1 MGESTG
7 SFFAA
12 RRLWLWWAA
21 IVVLVAYAGYAIN
34 AQVTQSLLG
43 FSWNYA
49 VPLVLAALV
58 GILGERSGVVNIGIE
73 GQMLGAAFVA
83 FFAAALSGSLLV
95 GALAGIGTGLLA
107 GAFLAWTTVSWQMD
121 QIIAGVVLNIV
132 ATGLTSFYY
141 RQGHTLPQVMPHL
154 EVPVLSS
161 IPLFGPVFFTG
172 GPFALL
178 AIVAALVVHYA
189 LFYTRWGLRTRA
201 VGEHPHAA
209 DTAGIDVIRMR
220 LLNVTLAGSLAG
232 AAGAYLSMEASST
245 FERGFTAGRG
255 FLALAIMIFGAWYP
269 LRALAAA
276 LFFGLMAGTA
286 SQLQAGN
293 VVAIPEQFVNL
304 LPYVLTLVV
313 LAVAAGKV
321 RPPGAVGDPFV
332 KEDA

>member
-1 MGESTG
+1 MSLAEPRSRWL
-7 SFFAA
+7 AA
-12 RRLWLWWAA
+12 AA
-21 IVVLVAYAGYAIN
+21 LVLVIAYVAYAIN
-34 AQVTQSLLG
+34 PTMTQSLLG
-43 FSWNYA
+43 FSWSYA

-58 GILGERSGVVNIGIE
+58 GVLGERSGVVNIGIE

-95 GALAGIGTGLLA
+95 GALAGIGTGLVA
-107 GAFLAWTTVSWQMD
+107 GAFLAWTTVRAQMD

-141 RQGHTLPQVMPHL
+141 RQGHTLPQVMPQV

-161 IPLFGPVFFTG
+161 IPLLGPVFFTG
-172 GPFALL
+172 GPFSLL
-178 AIVAALVVHYA
+178 AIVAAVLVHYA
-189 LFYTRWGLRTRA
+189 LFFTRWGLRTRA
-201 VGEHPHAA
+201 IGEHPQAA

-220 LLNVTLAGSLAG
+220 LLNVTLAGALAG
-232 AAGAYLSMEASST
+232 AAGAYLAMEASST

-276 LFFGLMAGTA
+276 LFFGLMSGVA
-286 SQLQAGN
+286 SQLQASN

-321 RPPGAVGDPFV
+321 RPPGAVGVPYA
-332 KEDA
+332 KGEA

>member
-1 MGESTG
+1 MADWSAG
-7 SFFAA
+7 
-12 RRLWLWWAA
+12 RRRWLLTAGL
-21 IVVLVAYAGYAIN
+21 VLVVAYVAFAIN
-34 AQVTQSLLG
+34 PRMTQSLLG
-43 FSWNYA
+43 FSWSYA

-73 GQMLGAAFVA
+73 GQMLGSAFVA
-83 FFAAALSGSLLV
+83 FFAAAASGSLLV
-95 GALAGIGTGLLA
+95 GALAGMGTGLLM
-107 GAFLAWTTVSWQMD
+107 GAFLAWTTVKWQMD

-141 RQGHTLPQVMPHL
+141 RQGATLPRVMPHI

-178 AIVAALVVHYA
+178 AIVAALVVHYG

-293 VVAIPEQFVNL
+293 VVAIPEQIVNL

-321 RPPGAVGDPFV
+321 RPPGAVGQPFV
-332 KEDA
+332 KADE